1 MNGPSLD
8 PIIEKEANMVI
19 TSFDCIW
26 MFLVHKTCV

>member
-8 PIIEKEANMVI
+8 PIIEKEANVI